1 VTKYTNVRIIA
12 ATNQRLKELVEQ
24 NRFRRDLYFRLRGF
38 ELNLSPLRDRV
49 EDIPILAEHAAAK
62 YAKSIHRKIAG
73 IPAKVLRRLRAHPFR
88 GEDRRGEGRDA
99 HGDRHGH
106 AGAAKD
112 ARLIA
117 ARHRAVPAGARPG
130 CRPAV
135 AGASHGAVGDGAA
148 GAAGWRGGR
157 AQAGA

>member
-24 NRFRRDLYFRLRGF
+24 NRFRCDLYFRLRGF

-73 IPAKVLRRLRAHPFR
+73 ISAEVLQVSAETGDGMESWYDWLRHERAHHP
-88 GEDRRGEGRDA
+88 A
-99 HGDRHGH
+99 L
-106 AGAAKD
+106 A
-112 ARLIA
+112 IA
-117 ARHRAVPAGARPG
+117 
-130 CRPAV
+130 
-135 AGASHGAVGDGAA
+135 
-148 GAAGWRGGR
+148 
-157 AQAGA
+157 